1 MIELKKSIDAT
12 HTTIDE
18 ESYADLIKKK
28 QTESEKKNKKLSF
41 NNFDVSPQLQ
51 GIYRAND

>member
-1 MIELKKSIDAT
+1 MIELKKSIDA
-12 HTTIDE
+12 HITIDE

-28 QTESEKKNKKLSF
+28 QTESDKKNKKLSF